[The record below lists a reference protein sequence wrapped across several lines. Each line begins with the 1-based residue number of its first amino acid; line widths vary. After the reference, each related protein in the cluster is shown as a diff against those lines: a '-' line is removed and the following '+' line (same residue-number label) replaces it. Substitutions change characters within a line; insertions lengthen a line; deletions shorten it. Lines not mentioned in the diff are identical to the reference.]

1 MHICRLIIRNFR
13 NFRLLDVPLS
23 PGVTCFIGENNVGKS
38 NLIDAVRLVLDSSM
52 AGFRRKLQA
61 TDFSTGISFALG
73 EQILVAI
80 EFAGFTGNAAQEALP
95 FDALIGPDRARV
107 TYRFRPIP
115 TVREALANNQEGI
128 LPLKLSDYRWE
139 MVGGGET
146 VDVSTAA
153 WSDDF
158 GSYFRSENLQQS
170 FLVTLM
176 GALRDVEASL
186 GQPRS
191 SPLQQIVEQKQIPI
205 SEQTLLVEQL
215 RTANANINASQ
226 AIGDIG
232 QQLTTSFR
240 AAVGP
245 AFGIDVRLGL
255 GEPTFADISKA
266 LKVLLTGYG
275 MTDIDPSRNGLGL
288 NNILYISML
297 LASFEQRV
305 REGKSAGQLLLVEE
319 PEAHLHPQLQRVLL
333 ATLQSRNVQV
343 FITTHSTHIA
353 SALPLASQ
361 IILTS
366 GGTAATQSVSPGSIP
381 QLLPSAQADLERY
394 LDATRSSLLFAR
406 AVLLVEGPAEQ
417 FLIPPL
423 VKQVMGIDLDQKGI
437 AVIPIFGTHFGSYAQ
452 LFGPDGIQKKCAIVA
467 DGDLAPSDAN
477 TTLTDP
483 DLDDVVAS
491 DPQLETFR
499 NAFVEIFRS
508 QTTFELEL
516 TLRGNLEMLGQA
528 AGDLGAP
535 RVSQKLLNAAAS
547 MNVPDLSALGRT
559 VLSTAK
565 RFGKARF
572 AQVVSRKIRPGN
584 EVPYYIR
591 RAIEWIG

>member
-1 MHICRLIIRNFR
+1 M
-13 NFRLLDVPLS
+13 
-23 PGVTCFIGENNVGKS
+23 
-38 NLIDAVRLVLDSSM
+38 
-52 AGFRRKLQA
+52 
-61 TDFSTGISFALG
+61 
-73 EQILVAI
+73 
-80 EFAGFTGNAAQEALP
+80 
-95 FDALIGPDRARV
+95 
-107 TYRFRPIP
+107 
-115 TVREALANNQEGI
+115 

-146 VDVSTAA
+146 VNLITAS

-158 GSYFRSENLQQS
+158 GTYFRSENLQQS

-186 GQPRS
+186 GQSRT
-191 SPLQQIVEQKQIPI
+191 SPLQQIIEQKQIPI
-205 SEQTLLVEQL
+205 PEQLALVEQL
-215 RTANANINASQ
+215 RTANTNINASDAIN
-226 AIGDIG
+226 AIGG
-232 QQLTTSFR
+232 QLTTSFR
-240 AAVGP
+240 TAVG
-245 AFGIDVRLGL
+245 ATFGMDVRLGL
-255 GEPTFADISKA
+255 GEPTFADISRS

-275 MTDIDPSRNGLGL
+275 MSDIDPSRNGLGL

-366 GGTAATQSVSPGSIP
+366 GGTAETSSVSPVSIP
-381 QLLPSAQADLERY
+381 QLPPSAQADLERY

-437 AVIPIFGTHFGSYAQ
+437 AVIPIFGTHFSPYAQ
-452 LFGPDGIQKKCAIVA
+452 LFGPDGIRKKCAIVA
-467 DGDLAPSDAN
+467 DGDLKPSDAN
-477 TTLTDP
+477 VTETDP
-483 DLDDVVAS
+483 DLDDVIDT
-491 DPQLETFR
+491 DPLLESLR
-499 NAFVEIFRS
+499 NDFVEIFRS
-508 QTTFELEL
+508 QTTFEPEL
-516 TLRGNLEMLGQA
+516 TLRGNLSMLGHA

-535 RVSQKLLNAAAS
+535 RVRQRLLTAAAS
-547 MNVPDLSALGRT
+547 PDRPDLDSLGRT
-559 VLSTAK
+559 VLNTAK

-572 AQVVSRKIRPGN
+572 AQVVSSKIGPGN
-584 EVPYYIR
+584 ELPDYIR
-591 RAIEWIG
+591 RAVEWLV